1 MSFATLRSG
10 PSALRATWQVAV
22 AASSGSEDADGEE
35 LVEPPEPEA
44 TEPPSRRA
52 AIRRLDGRRFSGAQA
67 ACACG
72 TMRASVCATAEVLVA
87 RQHAVSEPHRSPVCT
102 AVDGEEVAGS
112 HAWAAWCGSVLSS
125 CSGLRRR
132 RAACWRSVGGKSS
145 ARSCTPAG
153 DPGVDWGVLCA
164 RRGVVGDVPG
174 LWRGRR
180 HARITQGR
188 HVGELEP
195 ELYFLGVGS

>member
-1 MSFATLRSG
+1 MAFRRESGEAVHCQYSRVRGAEQARSHTV
-10 PSALRATWQVAV
+10 PSPAGGDPAPRR
-22 AASSGSEDADGEE
+22 
-35 LVEPPEPEA
+35 PPLFWCA
-44 TEPPSRRA
+44 
-52 AIRRLDGRRFSGAQA
+52 GV

-87 RQHAVSEPHRSPVCT
+87 RQHAVSEPTSLTCGRGRGGRSTRLGGMERQRALV
-102 AVDGEEVAGS
+102 
-112 HAWAAWCGSVLSS
+112 VLA
-125 CSGLRRR
+125 LRRR
-132 RAACWRSVGGKSS
+132 VARRVGVRSGGKSS
-145 ARSCTPAG
+145 GRRITPAG

-195 ELYFLGVGS
+195 ELYFLGVGG